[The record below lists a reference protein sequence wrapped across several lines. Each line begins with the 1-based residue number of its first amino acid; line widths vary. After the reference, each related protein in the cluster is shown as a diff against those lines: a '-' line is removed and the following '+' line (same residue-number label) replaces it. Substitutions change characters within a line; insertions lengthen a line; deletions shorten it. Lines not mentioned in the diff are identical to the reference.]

1 MVAARFT
8 HQNDDVW
15 AGMALYHDNDGDD
28 LWRIL
33 PYDQNLSWG
42 AAWMDA
48 PAYGGIQV
56 TNDDLKSFPLYGSS
70 QAVPSAGG
78 GWNGMYDLIFQ
89 VPQTREMFL
98 RSTRTMLDT
107 YIKPPGT
114 PVGTAPVDQM
124 IIQWRNLIAADSL
137 LDRAWWG
144 WPDMSGQCNF
154 DPGIDLTNGVNIL
167 LNDFVNKRRSH
178 FYGKHSVTN
187 TALPI
192 GITKTSNAG
201 IPLAQAS
208 NAVVSIVG
216 WDYNPVSGNQDEEY
230 VLLSNTN
237 GYAVDISGWELNSG
251 IHFKFQFGTVIPTGG
266 TLYVS
271 PNTRTFRNRATSPH
285 GGQGLF
291 VVGPYSG
298 HLNAWGESL
307 TLTDNTGRLVSSNS
321 FAGSPSPAQQYLRIT
336 EIMYNPSPAPAINSD
351 AQQFEYV
358 ELKNISTSTTLNL
371 TGVRFANGVDF
382 NFTGSAVTSL
392 APGQIVLV
400 VHNQSAFTAR
410 YGSGFSIAG
419 QYTGSLNNGGETLR
433 LEDVVGEKILEFAY
447 DNTWYPITDGLGFS
461 LVIVN
466 ENAPWD
472 TWGLKS
478 NWRASGQLNGSP
490 GMTDPQPPAQPPAR
504 VNEALTHSD
513 PGSDWIELYNPA
525 STNVNVGGWF
535 LTDDFFNPMR
545 YRIPAGTTLA
555 PGSYLVFTGTNSF
568 ELGANGFVL
577 SEYGEQVYL
586 FSGDATT
593 NLTGYY
599 HGFDFGAAPNGV
611 SFGRYITSQDQEHF
625 VLQST
630 NTSGTNNA
638 LPRVGPI
645 VISEIMYHPPD
656 INGADDYLDEYIE
669 LHNITATNVP
679 LYCTFTNEIGY
690 GLAAV
695 TNTWRLRNAVDY
707 DFPTNVTL
715 AAAGRLLVTSFDPVA
730 SPAQLAAFRTLYNV
744 ATNVPIFGPWS
755 GKLDNG
761 GETIELKRPDKPDVG
776 STSVTIPYVLM
787 EQIDYQPGAPWPTNA
802 DGLGGSLQRL
812 VLHAYGNDP
821 TNWAAALP
829 SAGSLNASSPPPVV
843 TAISRP
849 GVSVSIG
856 ITAAP
861 GLTYQLEYKN
871 DLMDAAWTPLPP
883 PLPAGATTLILTDTN
898 SPATQRFYRVRA
910 Q

>member
-1 MVAARFT
+1 
-8 HQNDDVW
+8 
-15 AGMALYHDNDGDD
+15 
-28 LWRIL
+28 
-33 PYDQNLSWG
+33 
-42 AAWMDA
+42 
-48 PAYGGIQV
+48 
-56 TNDDLKSFPLYGSS
+56 
-70 QAVPSAGG
+70 
-78 GWNGMYDLIFQ
+78 
-89 VPQTREMFL
+89 
-98 RSTRTMLDT
+98 
-107 YIKPPGT
+107 
-114 PVGTAPVDQM
+114 VDQT
-124 IIQWRNLIAADSL
+124 IIQWRNQIAADSL

-144 WPDMSGQCNF
+144 WPDKSGQCNF
-154 DPGIDLTNGVNIL
+154 DPGINLTNGVNIL
-167 LNDFVNKRRSH
+167 LNDFVNNRRSH

-230 VLLSNTN
+230 VQLSNTN
-237 GYAVDISGWELNSG
+237 GYAVDISGWELDGG
-251 IHFKFQFGTVIPTGG
+251 IHFKFQFGTVIPAAG

-291 VVGPYSG
+291 VVGPSSG

-307 TLTDNTGRLVSSNS
+307 ALTDNTGRLVSSNS
-321 FAGSPSPAQQYLRIT
+321 YAGNPSLAQRYFRIT

-351 AQQFEYV
+351 AQQFEYL
-358 ELKNISTSTTLNL
+358 ELKNISSSTTINL
-371 TGVRFANGVDF
+371 TGVRFTNGVDF

-410 YGSGFSIAG
+410 YGSGYSIAG
-419 QYTGSLNNGGETLR
+419 QYSGSLNNGGETLR
-433 LEDVVGEKILEFAY
+433 LEDAVGEKILEFAY
-447 DNTWYPITDGLGFS
+447 DNNWYPITDGLGFS

-466 ENAPWD
+466 ENASWD

-478 NWRASGQLNGSP
+478 SWRASGNINGSP
-490 GMTDPQPPAQPPAR
+490 GTTDPQPPAFPPVR

-513 PGSDWIELYNPA
+513 PASDWIELYNPA
-525 STNVNVGGWF
+525 TTNVNIGGWF
-535 LTDDFFNPMR
+535 LTDDFYTPGK
-545 YRIPAGTTLA
+545 YRIANGTTIS
-555 PGSYLVFTGTNSF
+555 PGGYLVFTGTSSF
-568 ELGANGFVL
+568 ELGANGFKL

-599 HGFDFGAAPNGV
+599 QGFDFGAAPNGV
-611 SFGRYITSQDQEHF
+611 SFGRYITSQGQEHF
-625 VLQST
+625 VLQSA
-630 NTSGTNNA
+630 NTPGTNNA

-656 INGADDYLDEYIE
+656 IGGADDYLDEFIE

-679 LYCTFTNEIGY
+679 LYCTFTNEAGY

-695 TNTWRLRNAVDY
+695 TNTWHLRNAVDY
-707 DFPTNVTL
+707 DFPTNVTVV
-715 AAAGRLLVTSFDPVA
+715 AAGRLLVTSFDPVA
-730 SPAQLAAFRTLYNV
+730 NPAQQAAFRALYNV
-744 ATNVPIFGPWS
+744 PTNVPIFGPWS
-755 GKLDNG
+755 GKLDNA

-776 STSVTIPYVLM
+776 TTVTVPYVLL

-802 DGLGGSLQRL
+802 DGWGGSLQRL

-821 TNWAAALP
+821 TNWVAALP

-843 TAISRP
+843 TVISRP
-849 GVSVSIG
+849 GVTVSIG
-856 ITAAP
+856 MTAAP
-861 GLTYQLEYKN
+861 GLTYLLEYKN
-871 DLMDAAWTPLPP
+871 DLRDAVWTPLPP

-898 SPATQRFYRVRA
+898 SPATKRFYRIHA